1 MFVFAVFSV
10 ILARSLVVGR
20 KDEEHHQNVMENILI
35 YLGKIATDAKFPH
48 YLVESH
54 T

>member
-10 ILARSLVVGR
+10 TLAFSLVVGR
-20 KDEEHHQNVMENILI
+20 KDEEHHQNVLENFLN
-35 YLGKIATDAKFPH
+35 YLGKIATDAKFSH